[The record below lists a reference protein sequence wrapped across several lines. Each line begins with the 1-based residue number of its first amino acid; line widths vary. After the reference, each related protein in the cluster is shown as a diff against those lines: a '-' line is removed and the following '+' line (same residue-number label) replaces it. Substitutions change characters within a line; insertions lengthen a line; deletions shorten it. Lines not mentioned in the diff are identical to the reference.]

1 MVFHRERRR
10 SAAGLPPGVVW
21 CKGTVVG
28 ATVVVV
34 GIVVTVDSEAK
45 ENPRPP
51 VTTATRI
58 AVMTMPAAK
67 TEVRANRTTGILSV
81 PGRAVLFERLLVAT

>member
-10 SAAGLPPGVVW
+10 AAAGVPPGVVW

-45 ENPRPP
+45 ENPRPL
-51 VTTATRI
+51 VTATTRI
-58 AVMTMPAAK
+58 AVITMPASK
-67 TEVRANRTTGILSV
+67 TEVRANRTTGTSPV
-81 PGRAVLFERLLVAT
+81 P